1 MANNSSVSALR
12 PVVGLI
18 GAHLLLSLVAVV
30 VLIADGRDPAVATQ
44 DAWVHGVIVAATA
57 VLLLTFAVR
66 ALGGR
71 RRAYV
76 RLRISSGVLLIAL
89 IVIAAL
95 PGAFPVW
102 MRAMEAV
109 SAICLAVAVV
119 IINSGGA
126 RARFANAPD

>member
-1 MANNSSVSALR
+1 MPGSVPALR

-18 GAHLLLSLVAVV
+18 GVHLLLSLAAVG
-30 VLIADGRDPAVATQ
+30 VLIADSGDPAVATQ

-57 VLLLTFAVR
+57 VLLLFFAVR
-66 ALGGR
+66 ALGGKR
-71 RRAYV
+71 PAYV
-76 RLRISSGVLLIAL
+76 RLRISSGVLLVAL
-89 IVIAAL
+89 IVIVAL

-109 SAICLAVAVV
+109 SALCLAVAVV

-126 RARFANAPD
+126 RARFADAPD

>member
-1 MANNSSVSALR
+1 MSGSVPTLR
-12 PVVGLI
+12 PVVGLV
-18 GAHLLLSLVAVV
+18 GAHLLLSLAAVV
-30 VLIADGRDPAVATQ
+30 VLIVDNGDPAVATQ

-57 VLLLTFAVR
+57 VLLLAFAVR
-66 ALGGR
+66 ALGGKR
-71 RRAYV
+71 PAYV
-76 RLRISSGVLLIAL
+76 RLRISSGVLLIVL
-89 IVIAAL
+89 VVIAAL

-109 SAICLAVAVV
+109 SALCLAVAVV